1 MLNVKQFT
9 FNPFGESTFVVYDEA
24 SREAAVI
31 DPGMVSAAERSLL
44 DGFIER
50 NKLKITQV
58 INTHL
63 HVDHCF
69 GANYV
74 RRRYGV
80 GLAGHSA
87 DAFLGERVAAQTRT
101 FGVIPS
107 EGEPDAV
114 AIDVALDEGDTISIG
129 NDSLKVLHV
138 PGHSPGSIALYCADG
153 GFVIT
158 GDALFQGS
166 IGRTD
171 LPGGSMEQLVDSIRT
186 KLFTLPDD
194 TLVLPGHG
202 PATTIGDEKK
212 YNPYMR

>member
-1 MLNVKQFT
+1 MLHIKQFA
-9 FNPFGESTFVVYDEA
+9 FNPFAESTFVVFDET
-24 SREAAVI
+24 SREAAVV
-31 DPGMVSAAERSLL
+31 DPGMASEAERSRL
-44 DGFIER
+44 DTFIR
-50 NKLKITQV
+50 DNKLKITQI

-74 RRRYGV
+74 RSRYGV
-80 GLAGHSA
+80 PVKANKA
-87 DAFLGERVAAQTRT
+87 DAFLGESVAAQTRT

-107 EGEPDAV
+107 DGQPAGV
-114 AIDVALDEGDTISIG
+114 AIDEPLNDGDTIKIG
-129 NDSLKVLHV
+129 SDSLKVLHV
-138 PGHSPGSIALYCADG
+138 PGHSPGSIALYSADG
-153 GFVIT
+153 RFVIT

-171 LPGGSMEQLVDSIRT
+171 LPGGSMDQLIRSIRT
-186 KLFTLPDD
+186 KLLILPDD

-212 YNPYMR
+212 YNPFLR